1 MNHFTAKN
9 EVLTVSNSFHGRTL
23 ACISATGQA
32 KIQAG
37 FGPSEW
43 LPGPLTDVAPH
54 HLPGCAR
61 VDVLTGMRL
70 CDARGR
76 GTATDRAM
84 SSGAGVPTRRPLQ
97 RPGGDGGGGWPPD
110 GGHPG
115 GGRAGRGWHHSCGRV
130 RASSANPTCVVSL
143 SLSLSLSPSLC
154 LPLSLSL
161 SLSLSLCPSLC
172 LSLPLCA
179 GWLRG
184 VHVTSSG
191 CGDVARP
198 ASASASCGAMLACD
212 PSLLLSAG
220 AILQALS
227 AGAAEALRREG
238 AAADGATWPRCCTL
252 GGRRPCG
259 CGEKLIMGSIIIRT
273 D

>member
-54 HLPGCAR
+54 LLPGCAR
-61 VDVLTGMRL
+61 ADVLTGMRL

-76 GTATDRAM
+76 GTATDHAM
-84 SSGAGVPTRRPLQ
+84 NGTSSGAGVPTRRPLQ

-115 GGRAGRGWHHSCGRV
+115 GGRAGGGWHHPCGRV
-130 RASSANPTCVVSL
+130 RASSANPTFVVSPCFPFSLALSLAL
-143 SLSLSLSPSLC
+143 SLSAPTRLF
-154 LPLSLSL
+154 
-161 SLSLSLCPSLC
+161 
-172 LSLPLCA
+172 
-179 GWLRG
+179 
-184 VHVTSSG
+184 H
-191 CGDVARP
+191 
-198 ASASASCGAMLACD
+198 LA
-212 PSLLLSAG
+212 
-220 AILQALS
+220 
-227 AGAAEALRREG
+227 E
-238 AAADGATWPRCCTL
+238 
-252 GGRRPCG
+252 
-259 CGEKLIMGSIIIRT
+259 
-273 D
+273 